1 MRLKKLLMGTLFLA
15 LFVLA
20 GCVPPPTPVPT
31 PTATPAPVTPLVIS
45 EVQTGATGNNNL
57 EFIELYNATAEPLDL
72 AGYQLVYRL
81 AASREDMPVYAWTE
95 SALVPAHGHYLLV
108 RVGQEVGVV
117 PDAEFDQPINTKG
130 GGLALLDPD
139 GDVVDSVGW
148 GNAPEVFTEGS
159 PAPVPENDTSIERL
173 PGGEEGNFTDT
184 DDNSADFV
192 VNSAPNPQNV
202 GSLPTP
208 VEAERF
214 FITLT
219 APSTVEPGTQ
229 FDYRLEA
236 TNHTGVTTHDVV
248 IEFTVP
254 LSLTVVSVSDGGQ
267 IANLPNVVKWSLPE
281 MADGETASRRVT
293 VETPLTYV
301 TLVAREYS
309 VGADDWPEKALGA
322 PVRTRVEGG
331 IIPIAAARTLMGE
344 LVTVE
349 GVATMY
355 TGGFY
360 AGTNNAKFYIQDESG
375 GIQIQC
381 FDENGTPP
389 EVALG
394 DRVRVTGE
402 VGVYRNSMQIVPV
415 SNPDD
420 VVILGHEEPPA
431 PQEVAI
437 AQAAGDPAVLG
448 KLIAVTGQATRVEEF
463 TYSYEIDLA
472 DDQGNV
478 VLVYVDKLTGMELE
492 IEQVEVGHR
501 YTIAGIGEMYDI
513 KFELKPR
520 IPADIA
526 EVFPP
531 VLAIEADAPHNV
543 LPGEVLTYTFT
554 VFNHTDAPFT
564 GVTVTS
570 TLPAA
575 NAALAAIADGGERE
589 DGTLRWVI
597 PTLPAHES
605 RSVHFAVTATGS
617 AGTIGVESYAAWA
630 GEWPTRETNLPLLTF
645 IGDSVPIYA
654 IQGPGFASPYKL
666 DFVDTEGVVTGV
678 FPDLGGFW
686 IQDLEPDDDPA
697 TSEGLFVFT
706 GEVPVEVQVGDRVEV
721 HGRVRERSNQT
732 ELHITASGDVTVTT
746 TGLEMPQPVE
756 LDPPVETEEAAA
768 YYEPLEG
775 MLVSVTEPAVAVAP
789 TSKYG
794 EYVLVR
800 AEHGIRRVLHGQET
814 GMLIMVDDGAAIR
827 HDDRTTL
834 PYVVRTGDGVG
845 HLVGPLAYTFGNYK
859 IEPLAPPATIPVVE
873 GPIPQLEQPGPDEF
887 SVATF
892 NVENFFDNKEPHRPS
907 DPPKPSRAEYERK
920 RDRIVETIVALGA
933 PTIVGLQEVEN
944 IGVLEDVAAQPEL
957 AGYDYRAALIEGP
970 SSRDIDVG
978 FLVRGDRAT
987 LEGVGQYQAPEG
999 LFSRP
1004 PLMITATLHTA
1015 SAGDVTVYAIV
1026 NHFISKAGGE
1036 ALTEPRRVMEAQW
1049 NAHLVDQILAADPN
1063 AYVVV
1068 LGDLNDY
1075 YDSAPLRALTDGDS
1089 PGGQLVNVLGALP
1102 PEERYS
1108 YIFQGVSQL
1117 LDHILVTPAL
1127 AAHQVRVNVLH
1138 INADYP
1144 PPDPENPGPRHCSDH
1159 DPVVAVFRVGE

>member
-1 MRLKKLLMGTLFLA
+1 MSKRYSASIAVILLLA
-15 LFVLA
+15 LA
-20 GCVPPPTPVPT
+20 ACVPQETPVPT
-31 PTATPAPVTPLVIS
+31 PTEKPLPATPLVIS
-45 EVQTGATGNNNL
+45 EVQAGATGNNNL
-57 EFIELYNATAEPLDL
+57 EFIELYNATTAPLDL
-72 AGYQLVYRL
+72 EGYRLLYRL
-81 AASREDMPVYAWTE
+81 AASREDMLVYAWGE

-108 RVGQEVGVV
+108 RAGQEVGVV
-117 PDAEFDQPINTKG
+117 PDAEFDQPLNTKG
-130 GGLALLDPD
+130 GGLALVDPQ
-139 GDVVDSVGW
+139 GQVVDSVGW
-148 GNAPEVFTEGS
+148 GNAPEVFVEGS
-159 PAPVPENDTSIERL
+159 PAPPPENDTSIERL

-184 DDNSADFV
+184 DANSADFV
-192 VNSAPNPQNV
+192 VNPAPNPQNV

-214 FITLT
+214 FITLA
-219 APSTVEPGTQ
+219 APSTVEPGAQ
-229 FDYRLEA
+229 FDYELEV

-254 LSLTVVSVSDGGQ
+254 LSLTLVSASDEGEVSGNRVG
-267 IANLPNVVKWSLPE
+267 WTLPE
-281 MADGETASRRVT
+281 MSDGEMASRRVT
-293 VETPLTYV
+293 VETPRTYV
-301 TLVAREYS
+301 TLVAREYG
-309 VGADDWPEKALGA
+309 VRAGDWPEEALGA

-331 IIPIAAARTLMGE
+331 VIPIAAARTLMGE
-344 LVTVE
+344 HVTVE

-360 AGTNNAKFYIQDESG
+360 AGTGNAKFYIQDESG

-394 DRVRVTGE
+394 DRVRVSGE

-420 VVILGHEEPPA
+420 VVILGHEEAPA
-431 PQEVAI
+431 PQEVAV

-448 KLIAVTGQATRVEEF
+448 KLIAVTGQAIRVEEF

-478 VLVYVDKLTGMELE
+478 ALVYVDKLTGMELE

-501 YTIAGIGEMYDI
+501 YRLAGISEMYDI

-520 IPADIA
+520 IPADIV

-570 TLPAA
+570 TLPVE
-575 NAALAAIADGGERE
+575 NAALTTIEDGGEQE
-589 DGTLRWVI
+589 DGWLRWMI
-597 PTLPAHES
+597 PTLPAHD
-605 RSVHFAVTATGS
+605 RYSVHFAVTATGG
-617 AGTIGVESYAAWA
+617 AGTITVESYAAWA
-630 GEWPTRETNLPLLTF
+630 SEWPTRETNLPLLTF

-666 DFVDTEGVVTGV
+666 DFVDTEGVVTGL

-686 IQDLEPDDDPA
+686 IQGLKPDDDPA

-721 HGRVRERSNQT
+721 HGRVRERSEQT
-732 ELHITASGDVTVTT
+732 ELHITAPEDVVVTA
-746 TGLEMPQPVE
+746 TGLGLPEPVE
-756 LDPPVETEEAAA
+756 LDPPVEAEAAIA

-800 AEHGIRRVLHGQET
+800 PEHGIRRVLRGEET
-814 GMLIMVDDGAAIR
+814 GLLIMVDDGAMVR
-827 HDDRTTL
+827 HYDRTTL

-845 HLVGPLAYTFGNYK
+845 HLVGPLAFTFGNYK
-859 IEPLAPPATIPVVE
+859 IEPLGPPAMIPVVE
-873 GPIPQLEQPGPDEF
+873 GPIPRLEQPGPDEF
-887 SVATF
+887 SIATF
-892 NVENFFDNKEPHRPS
+892 NVENFYDNKEPHRPS
-907 DPPKPSRAEYERK
+907 DPPKPRRSEYERK
-920 RDRIVETIVALGA
+920 RDRIVETILALGV
-933 PTIVGLQEVEN
+933 PTVIGLQEVEN

-957 AGYDYRAALIEGP
+957 AGYDYQAALIEGP
-970 SSRDIDVG
+970 SGRDIDVG

-987 LEGVGQYQAPEG
+987 LEGVGQYQTPES

-1004 PLMITATLHTA
+1004 PLMITVTLHTA

-1049 NAHLVDQILAADPN
+1049 NAHLVDQILAADPD

-1127 AAHQVRVNVLH
+1127 AARQVRVNVLH

-1144 PPDPENPGPRHCSDH
+1144 PPDPANPSPRHCSDH
-1159 DPVVAVFRVGE
+1159 DPPVAVFEMEE